1 MTRPE
6 PPAPERDAA
15 ARAVDAIRAANAA
28 TPAPA
33 GLRARV
39 DATRRERTSRRHRG
53 RSRGR
58 LGLAAG
64 FAGALA
70 AAALVAILLLPS
82 GTPGGPSVS
91 VAAALGVRPAVEA
104 APAIRAGEPALL
116 DREAAD
122 IPFPNWAPPFGWR
135 ATGARTDR
143 IGGRRAVTV
152 FYARGARRVAY
163 TIVEGSALERPD
175 GARST
180 SRAGT
185 EFRSLALGGRPVV
198 TWRRQGHTCVLV
210 GGPGVS
216 DARLLALAGWR
227 DGGSLPY

>member
-1 MTRPE
+1 MSRPD
-6 PPAPERDAA
+6 PPAHEREAA
-15 ARAVDAIRAANAA
+15 ARAVRAIRAANAA

-39 DATRRERTSRRHRG
+39 TAARGAGTRPRHRG
-53 RSRGR
+53 RVRP
-58 LGLAAG
+58 GLAAG
-64 FAGALA
+64 LAGAVA
-70 AAALVAILLLPS
+70 AAALAAILLLPS

-91 VAAALGVRPAVEA
+91 AAAALAGRPAIEPAPGVR
-104 APAIRAGEPALL
+104 AGDPALL
-116 DREAAD
+116 DREAAE
-122 IPFPNWAPPFGWR
+122 IPFPNFAPPFGWR

-143 IGGRRAVTV
+143 VGGRRAVTV
-152 FYARGARRVAY
+152 FYARGDRRVAY
-163 TIVEGSALERPD
+163 TIVAGRPLERPG

-185 EFRSLALGGRPVV
+185 EFRSLRIGGRPVV

-210 GGPGVS
+210 GGPGVR